1 MTTVTNVCFHGI
13 GEARREME
21 PGEAHYWVSLDS
33 FLRVLDALADRPEVR
48 ISFDDGNVSDVE
60 IALPALQ
67 ERGLTATFF
76 VLAGRLERAGSLF
89 TDQVRELLAAGMSIG
104 THGMHHRSWRGM
116 TPGDS
121 HVELVEARAMLGHV
135 TGRPVTEAALPLG
148 LYDRRLLADLRRH
161 GYDRVYT
168 TDRARARPSAWAQPR
183 FTVTAADSAQSVHH
197 TMLNRPSPA
206 RRAERQA
213 ARTIK
218 SLR

>member
-13 GEARREME
+13 GDARREME
-21 PGEAHYWVSLDS
+21 PGEAEYWVSLDS
-33 FLRVLDALADRPEVR
+33 FLRVLDELVGRPEVR
-48 ISFDDGNVSDVE
+48 ISFDDGNASDVE
-60 IALPALQ
+60 IGLPALR

-76 VLAGRLERAGSLF
+76 VLAGRLERKGSLF
-89 TDQVRELLAAGMSIG
+89 ADQVRELLAAGMPIG

-116 TPGDS
+116 SPGDA
-121 HVELVEARAMLGHV
+121 HVELVEAREALSQL
-135 TGRPVTEAALPLG
+135 TGTPVTEAALPLG

-161 GYDRVYT
+161 GYHHVYT
-168 TDRARARPSAWAQPR
+168 TDGARARRTAWAQPR
-183 FTVTAADSAQSVHH
+183 FTVTAADTAQSVRH

-206 RRAERQA
+206 RRVERQA